1 MTEDFK
7 ELGISPGRGF
17 LEGICDY
24 TRQAKSRFHVMN
36 EGNGYIFRLNG
47 KNYAIWENPDD
58 GYRSYC
64 QMEETDLPCDNT
76 FPPQE
81 VFVVLYD
88 CDGDYSKNKGILIY
102 NIDDGSLILKLG
114 TDNYD
119 DYYPCAR
126 MEYHPENMPIN
137 KKGQ

>member
-1 MTEDFK
+1 MDK
-7 ELGISPGRGF
+7 QYSDLNIKQGRGF

-24 TRQAKSRFHVMN
+24 ARKPDFDDD
-36 EGNGYIFRLNG
+36 EDWKGYIFRLNG
-47 KNYAIWENPDD
+47 KNYAIWENPSD

-64 QMEETDLPCDNT
+64 EVEETDLPCKNT

-88 CDGDYSKNKGILIY
+88 DCDVYDKDEGIYIY
-102 NIDDGSLILKLG
+102 NLDDASLILKVG
-114 TDNYD
+114 THNYD
-119 DYYPCAR
+119 DYYPCAV

-137 KKGQ
+137 KGE

>member
-1 MTEDFK
+1 MDSQYLDLK
-7 ELGISPGRGF
+7 IKQGRGF
-17 LEGICDY
+17 LEGVCDF
-24 TRQAKSRFHVMN
+24 TRKANYDF
-36 EGNGYIFRLNG
+36 EDDYNGYIFRLNG
-47 KNYAIWENPDD
+47 QTYAIWENPSD

-64 QMEETDLPCDNT
+64 EIEATDLPCKNT

-88 CDGDYSKNKGILIY
+88 GEESYGKNEGIKVY
-102 NIDDGSLILKLG
+102 NMDDASLILKLG

-126 MEYHPENMPIN
+126 MEWHPENLPIN
-137 KKGQ
+137 KKKNE